1 MEIQNERQRLLN
13 SIERFSAIEEK
24 YGITIE
30 NIGVKKDEHHL
41 FFYVDVIV
49 DLEDWEYITFLCVL
63 YDSNDNI
70 IDRNDYDIYSNS
82 FVGISNLSFIFSDF
96 SNPNAFKDIKKV
108 RIYPSNV
115 RMIDHFWDDL
125 EDNEED
131 I

>member
-13 SIERFSAIEEK
+13 SIERFSVIEEK

>member
-13 SIERFSAIEEK
+13 SIERFSEIEEK

-96 SNPNAFKDIKKV
+96 SNPNAFNDIKKV